1 MSMLNLKAKY
11 VKEYVQKALDRHVSR
26 EMPDNLAETE
36 YLTHDD
42 VNYYGS
48 LREAYEAFTEYVD
61 EHTATINNLE
71 RQLEDLQKQMLELS
85 EKEVN

>member
-1 MSMLNLKAKY
+1 MSMLELKARY
-11 VKEYVQKALDRHVSR
+11 VKEYVQKALDKHVTR
-26 EMPDNLAETE
+26 EMPDNLAESS

-61 EHTATINNLE
+61 EHTATVNKLE
-71 RQLEDLQKQMLELS
+71 EQLENLQKQMLELS
-85 EKEVN
+85 RKEVN